1 MTLYLGTYPL
11 GQSVLSLSFYVY
23 LHFFLSFFSAP
34 FRPHFASLCMFNLSS
49 KQHSLSCQIFLSKSL
64 INCLHLRNI
73 NLCFYLSP
81 LKPFPITIY
90 LFFYISLFSKHE
102 LSFKTILSIFVNIK
116 HRYRNCWW
124 LDSNPGHLASEA
136 TEPQPLSYSYS
147 AKIIIMFFT
156 SSTFLL
162 YLCYLL
168 SLHPTWQPDHPET
181 TKSEREREREG
192 GREKDR
198 IWENNFVL
206 N

>member
-1 MTLYLGTYPL
+1 
-11 GQSVLSLSFYVY
+11 
-23 LHFFLSFFSAP
+23 
-34 FRPHFASLCMFNLSS
+34 MFNLSS

-147 AKIIIMFFT
+147 DKIIIMFFT

-181 TKSEREREREG
+181 TKSKREREREREG
-192 GREKDR
+192 GREIESEKIILYWIR
-198 IWENNFVL
+198 SGTMRVVWKLSETLPKVIYAIYLNEFVD
-206 N
+206 NSAQK

>member
-23 LHFFLSFFSAP
+23 LHFFLSFLSAP

-136 TEPQPLSYSYS
+136 TEPQPLSYLV
-147 AKIIIMFFT
+147 A
-156 SSTFLL
+156 LL
-162 YLCYLL
+162 ALKKFEKVEPASVLDFWSDGWKLL
-168 SLHPTWQPDHPET
+168 FYWEIVPD
-181 TKSEREREREG
+181 
-192 GREKDR
+192 
-198 IWENNFVL
+198 L
-206 N
+206 